1 MSVLPNSNVDFPV
14 LLSVLDSQPLG
25 AVQDMASSLSGRLSA
40 IDGDVKLWTLSRMS
54 CLSHA
59 GFPRAGGLDWEEA
72 NTLIEDA
79 SKAAKSM
86 ASGEEKKGF
95 F

>member
-1 MSVLPNSNVDFPV
+1 M
-14 LLSVLDSQPLG
+14 
-25 AVQDMASSLSGRLSA
+25 SA
-40 IDGDVKLWTLSRMS
+40 IDGDVKLWTLSRMG

-59 GFPRAGGLDWEEA
+59 GFPRVGGLDWEKA

-86 ASGEEKKGF
+86 ASAEEKKGF
-95 F
+95 FR